1 MLYEGLLRDQ
11 SIKAF
16 SPTSREIT
24 ALIGVAH
31 TRIRDLGVGN
41 FSPDVVYQLAY
52 DAARAAAQALMASEG
67 YRPTGGGGQHKVIF
81 QFLQE
86 ADEGRWAREATHYD
100 RARLKR
106 NRSLYEEAGLIS
118 PDEARWLVELTAKFV
133 AAVEARIR
141 AKWERRAESE
151 QS

>member
-1 MLYEGLLRDQ
+1 MPYENLLRDE

-16 SPTSREIT
+16 RPTSREIT
-24 ALIGVAH
+24 ALIAIAH
-31 TRIRDLGVGN
+31 TRVRDLGVGD

-67 YRPTGGGGQHKVIF
+67 YRPAGGGGQHKVIF
-81 QFLQE
+81 QFLQQ
-86 ADEGRWAREATHYD
+86 ADKGRWAREAKHYD

-118 PDEARWLVELTAKFV
+118 PDEARWLVELTAEFV
-133 AAVEARIR
+133 DAVDTRIR
-141 AKWERRAESE
+141 AEWERGDRSDLE
-151 QS
+151 